1 MANEYKPI
9 EETTFT
15 DNKPVPGAMLKQI
28 YNNLFEVD
36 INQRKVQI
44 NKVWNAGRT
53 SLTNTDEDSETL
65 PDDGA
70 LIDPSEIV
78 GYRTP
83 DNLDAAF
90 DSKFLQIFPF
100 DLYGH
105 IIAVP
110 FWLTRTSNKIQI
122 TVSCQVRV
130 SPIVMTVGYSSN
142 LIGAERATGPF
153 PEPGLTYNTG
163 ENFVSEFY
171 NTAATTFAYDQI
183 DPKDYDNT
191 LATTNTRRYVPINS
205 ATDTKMLTFD
215 LDIDFEEQGPSI
227 AYINIWP
234 TWFPTPNFTA
244 LIFDVYFDAL
254 GRVEPN
260 IVKIFG
266 AKAAGVDYGSLNILP
281 TAGDQTGN
289 KIPFGIEVY
298 HVTDTS
304 KKFYYGLVEYL
315 PEFDDVTRLWD
326 PDGVNFMIYPKLN
339 QEIIA
344 APSDFRINI
353 YLTSQV
359 NMFAINVRE
368 QYVP

>member
-15 DNKPVPGAMLKQI
+15 ENKPIPGAMLKQI
-28 YNNLFEVD
+28 YDNIEQVD
-36 INQRKVQI
+36 ENQRKIQV

-53 SLTNTDEDSETL
+53 SFTNTDEASETL
-65 PDDGA
+65 PDGGT

-83 DNLDAAF
+83 DNSAVAV
-90 DSKFLQIFPF
+90 DSRFLQIYPF

-105 IIAVP
+105 VIAVP

-122 TVSCQVRV
+122 TVSCQVLA
-130 SPIVMTVGYSSN
+130 SPIVMTVDYSSN
-142 LIGAERATGPF
+142 LIGATRATGDF
-153 PEPGLTYNTG
+153 PEPGLNYSTADG
-163 ENFVSEFY
+163 FSSDFY
-171 NTAATTFAYDQI
+171 NTAPAAFSYDQI

-191 LATTNTRRYVPINS
+191 LATTNRKRYVPING

-215 LDIDFEEQGPSI
+215 FDIDFEEQGPSI